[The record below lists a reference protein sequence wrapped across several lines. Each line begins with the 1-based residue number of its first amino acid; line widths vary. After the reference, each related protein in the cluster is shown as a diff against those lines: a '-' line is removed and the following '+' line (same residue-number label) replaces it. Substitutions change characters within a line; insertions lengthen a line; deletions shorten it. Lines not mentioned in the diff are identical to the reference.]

1 LKVNPTA
8 MAQID
13 KAFARRKQVVKN
25 GIDPDQLGKMDTG
38 VTFLGRFDGAVK
50 AVASTTGFGTNE
62 AIQDST
68 VNGEDSWQ
76 DSRESSISDSEE

>member
-1 LKVNPTA
+1 

-13 KAFARRKQVVKN
+13 KVLARHKQAVKN
-25 GIDPDQLGKMDTG
+25 GIDLDQPGKMDTG
-38 VTFLGRFDGAVK
+38 VTFLGHFDGAVK

-68 VNGEDSWQ
+68 VNGEDNWQ
-76 DSRESSISDSEE
+76 DSWESSISDSEE